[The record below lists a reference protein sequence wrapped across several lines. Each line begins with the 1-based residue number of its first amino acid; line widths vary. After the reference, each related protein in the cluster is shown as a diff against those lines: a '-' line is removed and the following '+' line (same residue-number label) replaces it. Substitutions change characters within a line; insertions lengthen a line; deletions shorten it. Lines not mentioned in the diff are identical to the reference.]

1 MAQLDLSRFQASFI
15 EEARDLLRGL
25 EGDLLRLERD
35 PSDQQTL
42 QHIFRALHALK
53 ASAGMYGFPQ
63 VSVFSAALET
73 LMKPLGRGE
82 GEISEDIINTALQ
95 SGDLIAEFIN
105 SDIPEGE
112 FDRRSQQLRGELSR
126 LLSPA
131 DTSGSSLGARI
142 AQSGESAKLSEPG
155 MQEHTDVSQPSAIDS
170 PLNRITV
177 DVPSLLALEGQIRQA
192 AAAAAFLGSS
202 KPKMSAEQAPELEDV
217 LARIG
222 EGVARLFFVPAARLF
237 SELRWAAGSGEGG
250 GAGAESLE
258 TRGGSVVFDV
268 RFLRS
273 IAAPM
278 GAIIRALA
286 RNHSRFSGSSGGDPG
301 QIILEAGEARESAYI
316 SIYHPA
322 MDIHDIDD
330 GSLDGITDLRD
341 AIRDFGAV
349 VERAAK
355 KSGASLRIRLPRKS
369 S

>member
-131 DTSGSSLGARI
+131 DASGSSLGARI
-142 AQSGESAKLSEPG
+142 AQSSESAKLSEPG
-155 MQEHTDVSQPSAIDS
+155 RQEHTDFSQPSAIDS

-192 AAAAAFLGSS
+192 AAAAASLGSS
-202 KPKMSAEQAPELEDV
+202 NPKVSAEQAPELEDV

-237 SELRWAAGSGEGG
+237 SELRWAAGSGEDW
-250 GAGAESLE
+250 ASAESLE